1 MRDHQS
7 HDVLLM
13 CIGCHQ
19 ESNLHDFGLRKMLEV
34 ECDAPIGTADD
45 VKVRLRNSNPT
56 ELPMLNQDA
65 RNLIPYYNNLYCTLY
80 YTRLSVVPALDLSLF
95 LI

>member
-13 CIGCHQ
+13 CVHCHQ
-19 ESNLHDFGLRKMLEV
+19 ESNLHDFGLRKALEE

-45 VKVRLRNSNPT
+45 VKVCQYDQQFNTKL
-56 ELPMLNQDA
+56 
-65 RNLIPYYNNLYCTLY
+65 LYCIGCTCSY
-80 YTRLSVVPALDLSLF
+80 
-95 LI
+95 LIMGFYFF

>member
-13 CIGCHQ
+13 CISCHQ
-19 ESNLHDFGLRKMLEV
+19 DSNLHDFGLRKELEA

-45 VKVRLRNSNPT
+45 VKVSKV
-56 ELPMLNQDA
+56 
-65 RNLIPYYNNLYCTLY
+65 LIFVFFSQKDQG
-80 YTRLSVVPALDLSLF
+80 RDH
-95 LI
+95 

>member
-13 CIGCHQ
+13 CINCHQ
-19 ESNLHDFGLRKMLEV
+19 ESNLHDFGLRKALEA

-45 VKVRLRNSNPT
+45 VKVC
-56 ELPMLNQDA
+56 Q
-65 RNLIPYYNNLYCTLY
+65 IYW
-80 YTRLSVVPALDLSLF
+80 
-95 LI
+95 I